1 MKLLFK
7 FSSFHFILKWKV
19 VFKWKPESDFFLGRV
34 SAGVFAGISS
44 AAEFFFDSNVS
55 AEECLSVLGVCAC
68 RRWDSSAQI
77 KWECYPQ
84 LRDCLPGP
92 LLPVNR
98 CSLDSSRTNVSRQGR
113 VWKYAHMLFK
123 VQQDTSGWYR
133 RMICNSTENI
143 WLYLKAFLSVLW

>member
-1 MKLLFK
+1 MKSRVEMKTWVRLLPRT
-7 FSSFHFILKWKV
+7 SRRTSL
-19 VFKWKPESDFFLGRV
+19 
-34 SAGVFAGISS
+34 AGGFAGISS
-44 AAEFFFDSNVS
+44 AAEFFFVSNVS

-143 WLYLKAFLSVLW
+143 WLYLKAVFYLYFDRNKQPLF